1 MGIISRFKDI
11 MAANF
16 NALLDKA
23 EDPAKMI
30 DQYLRDL
37 NDDLAKVKSETAGVI
52 ADEKAAK
59 RKLDECDSEIAKM
72 ANFARKAVAAGNDGD
87 ARQFL
92 AKKTQ
97 LEQEKV
103 ALEANYNMCLENS
116 YKMREMTQKLE
127 KDIAELKGKQQT
139 LKAKLAVAETK
150 KKMAEVGASANSVGS
165 RLAAFKNMEEKID
178 RMLDEADA
186 MEELNASHDSTDI
199 NALKASYADMD
210 ASSEVEDELAALKAE
225 MGLTE
230 DLGTGATGV

>member
-1 MGIISRFKDI
+1 MGVISRFKDI

-16 NALLDKA
+16 NALLDRA

-59 RKLDECDSEIAKM
+59 RKLDECDSEMAKM
-72 ANFARKAVAAGNDGD
+72 DKYARKAVAAGNDGD
-87 ARQFL
+87 AKQFL
-92 AKKTQ
+92 NKKAQ
-97 LEQEKV
+97 LAQERV

-116 YKMREMTQKLE
+116 YKMREMTKKLE
-127 KDIAELKGKQQT
+127 ADINELKGKQQT

-150 KKMAEVGASANSVGS
+150 KRMNEVGSSAKGAGA
-165 RLAAFKNMEEKID
+165 RLDAFKKMEEKVD

-186 MEELNASHDSTDI
+186 MEELNSAHDAADI
-199 NALKASYADMD
+199 NALKASYEDMD
-210 ASSEVEDELAALKAE
+210 VSSDVEDELAALKAE
-225 MGLTE
+225 MGLSTAGGE
-230 DLGTGATGV
+230 A

>member
-1 MGIISRFKDI
+1 MGVISRFKDI

-37 NDDLAKVKSETAGVI
+37 NDDLSKVKSETAGVI

-59 RKLDECDSEIAKM
+59 RKLDECDAEIEKM
-72 ANFARKAVAAGNDGD
+72 DKYARKAVAAGNDGD

-97 LEQEKV
+97 LTQERT
-103 ALEANYNMCLENS
+103 ALEANYNICLENS
-116 YKMREMTQKLE
+116 YKMREMTKKLE
-127 KDIAELKGKQQT
+127 SDINELKGKQQT

-150 KKMAEVGASANSVGS
+150 KKMNEVGSSAKGAGA
-165 RLAAFKNMEEKID
+165 RIDAFNKMEDKVN

-186 MEELNASHDSTDI
+186 MEELNTNSEASDI

-210 ASSEVEDELAALKAE
+210 ASSDVEDELAALKAE
-225 MGLTE
+225 MGLGGE
-230 DLGTGATGV
+230 AAAGEA

>member
-1 MGIISRFKDI
+1 MGVISRFKDI

-37 NDDLAKVKSETAGVI
+37 NDDLAKVKTETAGVI

-59 RKLDECDSEIAKM
+59 RKLDECDAAMEKM
-72 ANFARKAVAAGNDGD
+72 DRYARKAVAAGNDGD

-92 AKKTQ
+92 NKKSQ
-97 LEQEKV
+97 LAQERT

-116 YKMREMTQKLE
+116 YKMREMTKKLE
-127 KDIAELKGKQQT
+127 NDIAELKGKQQT

-150 KKMAEVGASANSVGS
+150 KRMNEVGSSAKGAGA
-165 RLAAFKNMEEKID
+165 RLDAFKKMEEKVD

-186 MEELNASHDSTDI
+186 MEELNRSSETSDI
-199 NALKASYADMD
+199 SALQASYADMD
-210 ASSEVEDELAALKAE
+210 ASSDVEDELAALKAE
-225 MGLTE
+225 MGLS
-230 DLGTGATGV
+230 TGGQA